1 MSDGFE
7 ASPPGKAAR
16 LQKGTTETALSM
28 RSQLSPLLLLTSI
41 FFLSFLSRVILS
53 PLMPTIEQ
61 DLGIGHAEAGS
72 LFLLISAGY
81 FVSLLGAGF
90 LSSKLTHRRT
100 IIFSAISVG
109 FTLVAISLCV
119 NPWAIRLGLFTL
131 GMAAGTYLPSGI
143 ATLTSLISH
152 KDWGKGIAVHEFAPN
167 LGFVAAPLISEALL
181 RWFSWRD
188 ILSFLGVAS
197 VVAGIAFSRFGKG
210 GNFPGEAPSF
220 PSFRAFLVMPAFW
233 IMAVL
238 FSLGI
243 SSSLGIYTMLPLYLV
258 TERGM
263 ERDWANA
270 LVAFS
275 RMSGL
280 VMAFLAGWTTDHFGS
295 KRTMGGVLLLTGIMT
310 VLLGVVPGNWIVL
323 IIFMQPMLA
332 VCFFPA
338 GFAALS
344 TVGPESSR
352 NVIVSLTIP
361 VAFLVGG
368 GAIPTMIGTLGDAG
382 SFALGM
388 AIVGG
393 LILAGF
399 VLSLCLKIPDNRNP

>member
-1 MSDGFE
+1 MNSHNRFDKGIM
-7 ASPPGKAAR
+7 GKAP
-16 LQKGTTETALSM
+16 SI
-28 RSQLSPLLLLTSI
+28 RSQLGPLLLLTGI
-41 FFLSFLSRVILS
+41 FFLSFTSRVILA
-53 PLMPTIEQ
+53 PLMPTIEK

-90 LSSKLTHRRT
+90 LSSRLTHRRT
-100 IIFSAISVG
+100 IVFSAISVG
-109 FTLVAISLCV
+109 LTLVAISLCD

-143 ATLTSLISH
+143 ATLTSLISY
-152 KDWGKGIAVHEFAPN
+152 KDWGKGVAIHEFAPN

-181 RWFSWRD
+181 NWFSWRG
-188 ILSFLGVAS
+188 ILSLLGVAS
-197 VVAGIAFSRFGKG
+197 VVVGMAFSRFGKG
-210 GNFPGEAPSF
+210 GEFPGEAPSF
-220 PSFRAFLVMPAFW
+220 HSFRAFLVMPAFW

-238 FSLGI
+238 FSLAI
-243 SSSLGIYTMLPLYLV
+243 SGSLGVYTMLPLYLV
-258 TERGM
+258 AERGM
-263 ERDWANA
+263 ERDWANT

-280 VMAFLAGWTTDHFGS
+280 VMAYLAGWTTDRFGS
-295 KRTMGGVLLLTGIMT
+295 KRTMGGVLLLAGIMT
-310 VLLGVVPGNWIVL
+310 LLLGVVPGNWIVV

-344 TVGPESSR
+344 AVGPQRSR
-352 NVIVSLTIP
+352 NVIVSMTIP

-368 GAIPTMIGTLGDAG
+368 GAVPTMIGTLGDAG
-382 SFALGM
+382 SFAVGM

-393 LILAGF
+393 LILTGF
-399 VLSLCLKIPDNRNP
+399 VLSFHLKIPDSSMP